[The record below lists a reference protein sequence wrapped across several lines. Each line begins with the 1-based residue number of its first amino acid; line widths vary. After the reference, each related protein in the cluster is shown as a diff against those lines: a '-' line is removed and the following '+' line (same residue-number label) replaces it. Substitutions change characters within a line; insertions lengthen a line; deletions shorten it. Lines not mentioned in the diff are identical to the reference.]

1 MAFSDSSQIPPGSPI
16 SGPPDYGSPSPQP
29 RSGARSDWAYLLLG
43 IFANVA
49 IWAIALSYLRVA
61 KPNYMS
67 SWAISLPGG
76 GLVSNVDLP
85 QIGSAD
91 TRLNSPYTNVNR
103 DPRENYKF
111 LAASRPVL
119 KAAAASMDMTLAEF
133 GKPRVEIVDNTTLM
147 ELSIQGESPEDAQE
161 RADALHDAL
170 LARVA
175 YLRTEEAAQQDAGSR
190 AILQESREKLDLAQ
204 KRLSEFK
211 SRTGLVSNEQ
221 ISQLSGN
228 IERLRERYVTVEAEQ
243 SNASSRL
250 QELSQ
255 TLNVSAD
262 EASQAF
268 VLRADQV
275 FQQSIE
281 SYSEATASLDT
292 LNAQFGRNHPSVV
305 RARSKQE
312 AARSSMLNRASSL
325 LGRPVDTQNLS
336 RLNVGSDFE
345 KSSREGLFE
354 ETLLAHIQ
362 SEGLS
367 AQSQELS
374 EQVTGLEDKL
384 RTLAQFSSTLESLQR
399 DVTIAEAIFS
409 STVARLDLGRSDA
422 FGSYPHIQLLTD
434 PSLPQAKSSSGR
446 IFVYIGAILGSIFT
460 TTGVILLWRQSLL
473 WRQGEW
479 MLGEE
484 SELGYGSQDD
494 DALSSINR
502 MSNDGPSAEERAQ
515 GGDEHEELAV

>member
-1 MAFSDSSQIPPGSPI
+1 MVFPDSSKVPPKQSVD
-16 SGPPDYGSPSPQP
+16 PPDYMMPSPEP
-29 RSGARSDWAYLLLG
+29 RSGGRSDWAYLFLG

-49 IWAIALSYLRVA
+49 IWAIALTYLRIA
-61 KPNYMS
+61 KPTYIS
-67 SWAISLPGG
+67 TWAISLPGG

-91 TRLNSPYTNVNR
+91 TRLNSPYSNVNR

-111 LAASRPVL
+111 LATSRPVL
-119 KAAAASMDMTLAEF
+119 KAASDTVDLKVSEF

-147 ELSIQGESPEDAQE
+147 ELSIQGESPDDARE
-161 RADALHDAL
+161 RAEALHDSL

-190 AILQESREKLDLAQ
+190 AILKESREKLDLAQ
-204 KRLSEFK
+204 KRLSDFK
-211 SRTGLVSNEQ
+211 ARTGLVSNEQ

-228 IERLRERYVTVEAEQ
+228 IERLRERYVAITAEQ
-243 SNASSRL
+243 SNADSRL
-250 QELSQ
+250 QELSE

-275 FQQSIE
+275 FQQSVE
-281 SYSEATASLDT
+281 SYSNATTSLDS
-292 LNAQFGRNHPSVV
+292 LSAQFGRNHPSVI
-305 RARSKQE
+305 RAQSKQE

-325 LGRPVDTQNLS
+325 LGQPVAPQDIV

-354 ETLLAHIQ
+354 ETLMAHIQ

-374 EQVTGLEDKL
+374 EQVTDLEGRL
-384 RTLAQFSSTLESLQR
+384 QVLAQYSSTLESLQR

-434 PSLPQAKSSSGR
+434 PSLPRARNSSGR
-446 IFVYIGAILGSIFT
+446 IFVYIGAMLGSIFT
-460 TTGVILLWRQSLL
+460 TAGVILLWRQSLL

-479 MLGEE
+479 MLAAEDMDFAE
-484 SELGYGSQDD
+484 SEEGGIPTPNGNSVPGE
-494 DALSSINR
+494 
-502 MSNDGPSAEERAQ
+502 GPAAGE
-515 GGDEHEELAV
+515 DEQEELAV

>member
-1 MAFSDSSQIPPGSPI
+1 MVFPDSSKIPPRQSLD
-16 SGPPDYGSPSPQP
+16 PPDYTMPSPEP
-29 RSGARSDWAYLLLG
+29 RSGGRSDWAYLFLG

-49 IWAIALSYLRVA
+49 IWGIALTYLKIA
-61 KPNYMS
+61 KPTYIS
-67 SWAISLPGG
+67 TWAISLPGG

-91 TRLNSPYTNVNR
+91 TRLNSPYSNVNR

-111 LAASRPVL
+111 LATSRPVL
-119 KAAAASMDMTLAEF
+119 KAASDVMDLKVADF

-147 ELSIQGESPEDAQE
+147 ELSIQGESPEDARE
-161 RADALHDAL
+161 RAEALHDSL

-190 AILQESREKLDLAQ
+190 SILKESREKLDLAQ
-204 KRLSEFK
+204 KRLSDFK
-211 SRTGLVSNEQ
+211 ARTGLVSNEQ

-228 IERLRERYVTVEAEQ
+228 IERLRERYVAVTAEQ

-250 QELSQ
+250 QELSE

-275 FQQSIE
+275 FQQSVE
-281 SYSEATASLDT
+281 SYSTATTSLDT
-292 LNAQFGRNHPSVV
+292 LSAQFGRNHPSVV
-305 RARSKQE
+305 RAQSKQN

-325 LGRPVDTQNLS
+325 LGQPVAPQDIA

-354 ETLLAHIQ
+354 ETLMAHIQ
-362 SEGLS
+362 SQGLS

-384 RTLAQFSSTLESLQR
+384 RTLAQYSSTLESLQR

-409 STVARLDLGRSDA
+409 STIARLDLGRSDA

-434 PSLPQAKSSSGR
+434 PSLPKARNSSGR
-446 IFVYIGAILGSIFT
+446 LFVYVGAILGSIFT
-460 TTGVILLWRQSLL
+460 TAGVILLWRQSLL

-479 MLGEE
+479 MLGAESDMDFSE
-484 SELGYGSQDD
+484 SEGSIPGPDNG
-494 DALSSINR
+494 LSNESR
-502 MSNDGPSAEERAQ
+502 TA
-515 GGDEHEELAV
+515 GGDEQEELAV

>member
-1 MAFSDSSQIPPGSPI
+1 MVFPGSSKVPPRQ
-16 SGPPDYGSPSPQP
+16 SADPPDYTRPLSEP
-29 RSGARSDWAYLLLG
+29 RSGARSDWAYLFLG
-43 IFANVA
+43 IFVNVA
-49 IWAIALSYLRVA
+49 IWAIALTYLRIA
-61 KPNYMS
+61 KPTYIS
-67 SWAISLPGG
+67 AWAISLPGG

-91 TRLNSPYTNVNR
+91 TRLNSPYSNVNR

-111 LAASRPVL
+111 LATSRPVL
-119 KAAAASMDMTLAEF
+119 KAAAETLDLKVVDF

-147 ELSIQGESPEDAQE
+147 ELSIQGVSPEDARE
-161 RADALHDAL
+161 RAEALHDAL

-190 AILQESREKLDLAQ
+190 SILKESREKLDLAQ

-211 SRTGLVSNEQ
+211 ARTGLVSNEQ

-228 IERLRERYVTVEAEQ
+228 IERLRERYVAVTAEQ
-243 SNASSRL
+243 SNADSRL
-250 QELSQ
+250 QELSE

-268 VLRADQV
+268 VLRADQI

-281 SYSEATASLDT
+281 NYSSATASLDT

-305 RARSKQE
+305 RAQAKQT
-312 AARSSMLNRASSL
+312 AARDSMMSRASGL
-325 LGRPVDTQNLS
+325 LGRSISPQEIN

-354 ETLLAHIQ
+354 ETLMAHIQ

-374 EQVTGLEDKL
+374 SQVTDLEGRL
-384 RTLAQFSSTLESLQR
+384 QVLAQYSSTLESLQR

-434 PSLPQAKSSSGR
+434 PSLPQARTSSSR
-446 IFVYIGAILGSIFT
+446 VFVYIGAILGSIFT
-460 TTGVILLWRQSLL
+460 TAGVILLWRQSLL

-479 MLGEE
+479 ML
-484 SELGYGSQDD
+484 
-494 DALSSINR
+494 A
-502 MSNDGPSAEERAQ
+502 AEEADMGFSESADSDGEDPNAGLSA
-515 GGDEHEELAV
+515 GGDEQEELAV

>member
-1 MAFSDSSQIPPGSPI
+1 MVFPDSSNIPSRQ
-16 SGPPDYGSPSPQP
+16 SVDPPDYTVSSSEP
-29 RSGARSDWAYLLLG
+29 RSGSRSDWVYLVLG

-49 IWAIALSYLRVA
+49 IWAIALAYLRIA
-61 KPNYMS
+61 KPTYIS

-91 TRLNSPYTNVNR
+91 TRLNSPYSNVNR

-111 LAASRPVL
+111 LATSRPVI
-119 KAAAASMDMTLAEF
+119 KSASDKMDLTLSEF

-147 ELSIQGESPEDAQE
+147 ELSIQGESPEDARE
-161 RADALHDAL
+161 RAKALHDSL

-190 AILQESREKLDLAQ
+190 SILKESREKLDLAQ
-204 KRLSEFK
+204 KRLSDFK
-211 SRTGLVSNEQ
+211 ARTGLVSNEQ
-221 ISQLSGN
+221 ISQLSAN
-228 IERLRERYVTVEAEQ
+228 IERLRERYVSVSAEQ
-243 SNASSRL
+243 SNADSRL
-250 QELSQ
+250 RELSD

-268 VLRADQV
+268 VLRADQI

-281 SYSEATASLDT
+281 SYSAATSALDA
-292 LNAQFGRNHPSVV
+292 LNAQFGRNHPSVI
-305 RARSKQE
+305 RAKSKQD
-312 AARSSMLNRASSL
+312 AARTSMLSRASSL
-325 LGRPVDTQNLS
+325 LGQPITSQDII

-354 ETLLAHIQ
+354 ETVLAHIQ
-362 SEGLS
+362 AQGLS
-367 AQSQELS
+367 SQSQELS
-374 EQVTGLEDKL
+374 TQVDELEDKL

-409 STVARLDLGRSDA
+409 STIARLDLGRSDA

-434 PSLPQAKSSSGR
+434 PSLPKIQNSSGR
-446 IFVYIGAILGSIFT
+446 IFVYVGAILGSIFT

-479 MLGEE
+479 MLAAQAEM
-484 SELGYGSQDD
+484 GYTE
-494 DALSSINR
+494 
-502 MSNDGPSAEERAQ
+502 AEENGATVPSSNSDGTS
-515 GGDEHEELAV
+515 GGKTADEDEQEELAV